1 MCKRLLVG
9 VAHFLPQG
17 VDTMVCHT
25 KQKEKEI
32 EETNKQAKNEFYIL
46 KIGHKKNV
54 KLPSF
59 RQESYYPLDYALVPL
74 SF

>member
-46 KIGHKKNV
+46 KIGHKKC
-54 KLPSF
+54 
-59 RQESYYPLDYALVPL
+59 
-74 SF
+74 

>member
-46 KIGHKKNV
+46 KIGHKKMLNCHHSG
-54 KLPSF
+54 KNHITL
-59 RQESYYPLDYALVPL
+59 
-74 SF
+74 